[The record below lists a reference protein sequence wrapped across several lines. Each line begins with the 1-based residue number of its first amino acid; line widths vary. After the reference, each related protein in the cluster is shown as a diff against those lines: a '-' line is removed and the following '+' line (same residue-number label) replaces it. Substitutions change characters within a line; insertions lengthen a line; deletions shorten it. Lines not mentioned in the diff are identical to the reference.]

1 MSMSEMDCS
10 RTNREFLEQFTYEV
24 EVALPLGHLAIHLP
38 KGERELACAVLYGL
52 VRTANALYHDDS
64 RWEHE
69 VVIDR
74 LNSQPAP
81 EFRPA
86 GRNVSVRLANY
97 SPIQM
102 PKFYRPVLNAESHRT
117 ITVVNRNKFEDRLM
131 LRYKAGDTIDEYRRI
146 PTDIFEVMLTSVDLP
161 KESEEFRR
169 TACTS

>member
-1 MSMSEMDCS
+1 MSMSEIDCS
-10 RTNREFLEQFTYEV
+10 RTNQEFLEQFTYEV

-38 KGERELACAVLYGL
+38 KDERELTYAVLYGL
-52 VRTANALYHDDS
+52 VRTANTFYHDES

-74 LNSQPAP
+74 LNSQQTS

-86 GRNVSVRLANY
+86 GRNVSVRLGNY
-97 SPIQM
+97 SPIQG
-102 PKFYRPVLNAESHRT
+102 PKFYRPELNAESHRT

-131 LRYKAGDTIDEYRRI
+131 QRYKAGDTIDEYRRI
-146 PTDIFEVMLTSVDLP
+146 PTDIFEAMLTSVDLP